1 MFSAGFVLFKVLL
14 PHGTRMCGDPGQP
27 ACSEGRITNGGVSDI
42 QPRPGEVG
50 QPGWVSGPGVL
61 VSYQA
66 ELLK

>member
-1 MFSAGFVLFKVLL
+1 
-14 PHGTRMCGDPGQP
+14 MCGDPGQP